1 MYRAVGLFF
10 ICHCKIKAHQ
20 FESSDVPLGKTFQKK
35 KANLQVLNVAV
46 QVWFI
51 FWDLKIVSKSQEFQK
66 HLKIMSEDIQIF
78 VSRVS
83 SSPKKSQIS
92 MWKTT
97 YTSQGS
103 EGTNWP
109 CCLWPASPASPPPRC
124 PWAQEP
130 HCSSDLGQDAM
141 KRERAMKCS
150 SAKPWQVPTRLLT
163 ALLSC
168 TLAQSSPK
176 LDCRYFCVWPCTQL
190 NSTQP
195 QLSSE
200 LLTDPTYISDLL
212 CSPGLGTGQL
222 HPARSCCTAA
232 FPELQPGPWF
242 YSSGIQLQA
251 VRLHSSSWG

>member
-20 FESSDVPLGKTFQKK
+20 FESSDVPSGKTFQKK

-190 NSTQP
+190 NSTQLNYP
-195 QLSSE
+195 LNSWLTPLISVTFSARLAWGQDSCTLPAPVAQRHFQSYSLARGFTAVGSS
-200 LLTDPTYISDLL
+200 
-212 CSPGLGTGQL
+212 CRQ
-222 HPARSCCTAA
+222 
-232 FPELQPGPWF
+232 
-242 YSSGIQLQA
+242 
-251 VRLHSSSWG
+251 

>member
-20 FESSDVPLGKTFQKK
+20 FESSDVPSGKTFQKK

-190 NSTQP
+190 NSTSTILWTLDWPHLYQWP
-195 QLSSE
+195 S
-200 LLTDPTYISDLL
+200 LLAW
-212 CSPGLGTGQL
+212 LGD
-222 HPARSCCTAA
+222 RTAA
-232 FPELQPGPWF
+232 PCPLLLH
-242 YSSGIQLQA
+242 SGISRATAWPVVLQQWDPA
-251 VRLHSSSWG
+251 AGSKVAQQ